1 MFIFGDDDS
10 GIYLSLNLFVGL
22 HIHTKRVQF
31 NKRPITLL
39 NVVIE
44 ILKGIKEGIY

>member
-22 HIHTKRVQF
+22 HIHTKRVKF
-31 NKRPITLL
+31 NKRPITL